1 MTLALSACVP
11 HLGAQPTQQTQS
23 MLVVT
28 HTEVPAPL
36 PTLAPLTS
44 TATPSP
50 TLTPTRTPSATLTA
64 TATPSVTPTATLTAT
79 PTPTPSPTPTAGPT
93 PDGVAR
99 ELRVPILMYH
109 YVSAPPSD
117 ADIYRRDL
125 SVTPERLE
133 SHLQYLVS
141 AGYEVVTLDD
151 LLYALTQ
158 GRPLPP
164 KPVILTFDDGYEDN
178 YLDAFPLLQK
188 YGMTGH
194 FFIISD
200 FVNAGRPGY
209 MTWEQIEEM
218 AAAGQR
224 FGSHSRDHPRLAGR
238 PVDYLVWQALGGVE
252 AIQEHLGHHPRWVT
266 YPSGDYDQRVMD
278 VYRSANYWGGLSV
291 EQGATHTLED
301 IFHLRRV
308 RVRGSYT
315 AQELATLLELD
326 W

>member
-1 MTLALSACVP
+1 M
-11 HLGAQPTQQTQS
+11 
-23 MLVVT
+23 
-28 HTEVPAPL
+28 
-36 PTLAPLTS
+36 
-44 TATPSP
+44 
-50 TLTPTRTPSATLTA
+50 
-64 TATPSVTPTATLTAT
+64 
-79 PTPTPSPTPTAGPT
+79 
-93 PDGVAR
+93 AR

-109 YVSAPPSD
+109 YVSAPPKD
-117 ADIYRRDL
+117 ADIYRKDL
-125 SVTPERLE
+125 SVTPARFE

-141 AGYEVVTLDD
+141 AGYQVVTLDD

-158 GRPLPP
+158 GRSLPP

-178 YLDAFPLLQK
+178 YLNAFPLLQK

-194 FFIISD
+194 FFILSD

-224 FGSHSRDHPRLAGR
+224 FGSHSRDHPALGGKS
-238 PVDYLVWQALGGVE
+238 VDYLVWQALGGME
-252 AIQEHLGHHPRWVT
+252 AIQEHLGDHPRWVS
-266 YPSGDYDQRVMD
+266 YPSGNYDRQVMN
-278 VYRSANYWGGLSV
+278 VYRSANYWGGLSS

-308 RVRGSYT
+308 RVRGSHT